1 VVFNNILRKISERC
15 IDKDWSCTNQ

>member
-1 VVFNNILRKISERC
+1 VFNNILRKISERC